1 MKNINDDEESQE
13 KNNSINY
20 YKRDKNEERKSNNI
34 SINNIN
40 RINMNNEE
48 EKKNS
53 SENSNETI
61 NNDEQDSFNSHNN
74 YISNNNS
81 HEEYEEEEIIE
92 NNNQNNND
100 INNISQ
106 DNINNENNIIQDNNQ
121 INEIQ
126 NNEENNNIIINNNIN
141 NINNINEEQ
150 NNIDLTI
157 YSNKPSIYY
166 YNCAKDYYD
175 SEKFKKSLVYII
187 MYIKLIPNN
196 PKAFS
201 LKGKIYTKLKMFPE
215 SLNNF
220 LKSLKLGDD
229 ENLENIYGCAKAY
242 KELNQFD
249 KALFFYKKA
258 LNIAKNA
265 KSYYLLGT
273 CLYSMGKK
281 EEALEYYDKSIS
293 LDNNY
298 FLAYYNKGICL
309 SNLNFKEEAII
320 MYDKVISI
328 NNNFIDAYFQKG
340 YCLYN
345 IKQYEK
351 ALKVMDKVLE
361 LDPNYY
367 QAYYE
372 KGFCLL
378 KLKRINESIIE
389 ISKFLEKNNRFEN
402 AYFQRGYCYELIKNY
417 SLAIKDYYKVI
428 EINNQL
434 NEVYYR
440 LGICL
445 LNKKKIS
452 DALKMFNRAIKL
464 NRANYEAYYFKGM
477 CLKYLNYYEKA
488 IITFNFFLSCFKINK
503 RLYNEIDNVK
513 IINTYYNKGKC
524 LISLKRYT
532 EAIGMF
538 TKYLKIDNNCLDV
551 YYKRAIC
558 FYKTGQFIETIN
570 DLSYI
575 INNKA
580 KFISKRKDKIINKND
595 SIEID
600 SSIFYD
606 NNEFV
611 FNNELNDS
619 IYYCEE
625 EKNNENVEIN
635 DNIQDIYLLRG
646 KSYFNINEIDKALN
660 DFNEF
665 FKILKQMKINLE
677 NYKNIKDLTSAF
689 FNRGYCHFV
698 KKEYLLS
705 LQDYENT
712 LKLDSSY
719 TTAYFNMAICLSNLN
734 RKKESIYYYEK
745 ILNEC
750 PNDIEAYLGI
760 CKSYR
765 EIGNYK
771 KASELVEK
779 AFLIFKNDSPKIA
792 NLYYEKGMCLFN
804 IEKYLDAI
812 KYFNKAIE
820 YNNVNNKLFISDCY
834 YHKGICALKI
844 NQKEDGFKDFEQ
856 ALNYNNKNGEIYYY
870 KAFFYMD
877 FENYEEAINSYL
889 DAININKELYTIK
902 NDGYF
907 NIAYC
912 YLQLEK
918 FEEAKNYLN
927 LCQKINE
934 DKIKNYFINGVNSC
948 EEDGIGPQQY
958 LLDFSKIYKDLKNK
972 FIDINYYF
980 GICNIELK
988 NYEEALNNFNMCI
1001 KYDNK
1006 FGDGYYYKGI
1016 VYSKL
1021 KRYHYAIEQYKK
1033 ALECDKNIPIYQKAL
1048 KNEENKINAKF
1059 DKVEIAEI
1067 NLDVSEDLNMKGNKK
1082 RNNINK
1088 IKTFKINKSINFGN
1102 SDKRISYTQISLK
1115 NRFNI
1120 FRNNNHFTNKSISK
1134 CKNTKQIE
1142 LSRTSKE
1149 LIKQNLKDNI
1159 PDYKKNE
1166 KIREIIN
1173 NNLNISGNKKKF
1185 KKRIYNKFHKRYMI
1199 NSKSKDK
1206 NNISPI
1212 QRLKKSINSKK

>member
-1 MKNINDDEESQE
+1 MKNNNDNEVNQDIQEEKKIKIIN
-13 KNNSINY
+13 NY
-20 YKRDKNEERKSNNI
+20 KGNKNEESKCNKI
-34 SINNIN
+34 SINNLHIIN
-40 RINMNNEE
+40 DIEE
-48 EKKNS
+48 EKNS

-61 NNDEQDSFNSHNN
+61 NNDGHDSDNSDN
-74 YISNNNS
+74 YIHNDNS
-81 HEEYEEEEIIE
+81 FDEYEEEEKIDNNINNNE
-92 NNNQNNND
+92 NND
-100 INNISQ
+100 LSQ
-106 DNINNENNIIQDNNQ
+106 DNINNENNNLLEDNNQ
-121 INEIQ
+121 INEI
-126 NNEENNNIIINNNIN
+126 NNDEENNNIEININ
-141 NINNINEEQ
+141 NINNDNNIINDNNEDQ
-150 NNIDLTI
+150 NDIDLTI

-166 YNCAKDYYD
+166 YNCAKDYYE
-175 SEKFKKSLVYII
+175 SEKYRKSLIYIM
-187 MYIKLIPNN
+187 MYMKLVPNN
-196 PKAFS
+196 PRAFS
-201 LKGKIYTKLKMFPE
+201 LKGKIYTKLKMYQE

-249 KALFFYKKA
+249 NALFYYKKA
-258 LNIAKNA
+258 LNFETNA

-281 EEALEYYDKSIS
+281 EEALELYNKSIS

-309 SNLNFKEEAII
+309 SNLNLKEEAII
-320 MYDKVISI
+320 MYDKTISI

-345 IKQYEK
+345 IKKYEQ
-351 ALKVMDKVLE
+351 ALEVMDKVLE

-378 KLKRINESIIE
+378 KMKRINEAIEE
-389 ISKFLEKNNRFEN
+389 ISKFLEKNNKFEN

-488 IITFNFFLSCFKINK
+488 IITFNFFLNCFKINK

-524 LISLKRYT
+524 LMSLKRYT
-532 EAIGMF
+532 EAIGML
-538 TKYLKIDNNCLDV
+538 TNYLKIDNNCLDV
-551 YYKRAIC
+551 YYQRAISY
-558 FYKTGQFIETIN
+558 YKVGQYVDAIN
-570 DLSYI
+570 DLSFI
-575 INNKA
+575 INNKE
-580 KFISKRKDKIINKND
+580 KFNFKKEIKDKND

-600 SSIFYD
+600 NSFYYD
-606 NNEFV
+606 RNEFD

-625 EKNNENVEIN
+625 EKNNENIEIN
-635 DNIQDIYLLRG
+635 DNIQDIYLLRAN
-646 KSYFNINEIDKALN
+646 SFFNINEIDKALN
-660 DFNEF
+660 DYNEF
-665 FKILKQMKINLE
+665 FKIINLSEIDLE

-689 FNRGYCHFV
+689 FKRGYCYFV

-705 LQDYENT
+705 LKDYENT

-771 KASELVEK
+771 KASEYVEK
-779 AFLIFKNDSPKIA
+779 AFSIFKDGSPKIA
-792 NLYYEKGMCLFN
+792 NLYYEKGMCLYN
-804 IEKYLDAI
+804 IKQYLEAMN
-812 KYFNKAIE
+812 FFEKAIE
-820 YNNVNNKLFISDCY
+820 FNNANNNLFISDCY
-834 YHKGICALKI
+834 YHKGICSLKI
-844 NQKEDGFKDFEQ
+844 NQKENGFKDFEQ
-856 ALNYNNKNGEIYYY
+856 ALKYNNKNGEIYYY
-870 KAFFYMD
+870 KAFFFMD
-877 FENYEEAINSYL
+877 SENYEEAIDTYFK
-889 DAININKELYTIK
+889 AINLNKEIYTNK

-918 FEEAKNYLN
+918 FEEAKKYLI
-927 LCQKINE
+927 LSKKINE
-934 DKIKNYFINGVNSC
+934 DKIKNYFINGVNAC
-948 EEDGIGPQQY
+948 EEGNIGPQLY
-958 LLDFSKIYKDLKNK
+958 LLDFSKIYKEIRYK

-980 GICNIELK
+980 GICNLELN

-1021 KRYHYAIEQYKK
+1021 KKYQNAIEQYKK
-1033 ALECDKNIPIYQKAL
+1033 AIECNNIPIYQKAL
-1048 KNEENKINAKF
+1048 KNEEIKLNKLF
-1059 DKVEIAEI
+1059 DKIEVAEI
-1067 NLDVSEDLNMKGNKK
+1067 NLDDCIITNLKEKKTPNNNNLNRMKILRLNKSLNFGGSNRK
-1082 RNNINK
+1082 DNAYAKMSLKNRINIFKDNNH
-1088 IKTFKINKSINFGN
+1088 INKSI
-1102 SDKRISYTQISLK
+1102 
-1115 NRFNI
+1115 
-1120 FRNNNHFTNKSISK
+1120 SISK
-1134 CKNTKQIE
+1134 NSRQID
-1142 LSRTSKE
+1142 LSQSSRE
-1149 LIKQNLKDNI
+1149 LIKNNLKDNI
-1159 PDYKKNE
+1159 SDFEKNE
-1166 KIREIIN
+1166 RIREIIKN
-1173 NNLNISGNKKKF
+1173 NVSNSKNKF
-1185 KKRIYNKFHKRYMI
+1185 QNRILKKFHKKHYN
-1199 NSKSKDK
+1199 NSKSKEK
-1206 NNISPI
+1206 KNISFI
-1212 QRLKKSINSKK
+1212 NKIKKDY